1 MPTRKLIYVPSEE
14 LWESVK
20 KAAKE
25 DGRSAS
31 NYLIQLHR
39 VNIGRRAEPLC
50 AAWESLE
57 PSSTK
62 KDK

>member
-39 VNIGRRAEPLC
+39 VNIERRAEPSC
-50 AAWESLE
+50 AAWELLDPTRE
-57 PSSTK
+57 VK
-62 KDK
+62 K

>member
-1 MPTRKLIYVPSEE
+1 MSTRKLIYVPSEE

-20 KAAKE
+20 KAARE

-39 VNIGRRAEPLC
+39 VNIGIVSPPVVEFSEANRHINQAR
-50 AAWESLE
+50 S
-57 PSSTK
+57 
-62 KDK
+62 